1 MGNMKYYVFD
11 KTKRRKDKG
20 RILHNYVNFAEWAGL
35 QRKRQLIFTVKHF
48 IDNDRVDRWKNE
60 SINIFRRL
68 RQKNR

>member
-1 MGNMKYYVFD
+1 MCL
-11 KTKRRKDKG
+11 TKRKDGKIKVEYYITML
-20 RILHNYVNFAEWAGL
+20 ILPSGQVCL